1 MLDVGWTEIVLIL
14 VIGVLVVGPKEL
26 PQLMYSIGRFVR
38 RIQYMRFA
46 LSNQF
51 DSFMQEAELRD
62 IQSQDDERV
71 KQEMAQK
78 LDQDVEQDYM
88 PPIDDSQ
95 EADEDAEFYDEVY
108 RGRDMP
114 DEDIEQDL
122 PEHQPK
128 FRAAPIT
135 TLPPEEGRKPPLPR
149 YELPGYH
156 DVDED
161 DEAEAELSFLRNLR
175 GERD

>member
-26 PQLMYSIGRFVR
+26 PQMMYGIGRIVR

-51 DSFMQEAELRD
+51 DSFMQEAEIREATAAD
-62 IQSQDDERV
+62 V
-71 KQEMAQK
+71 QEK
-78 LDQDVEQDYM
+78 SYV
-88 PPIDDSQ
+88 PPADTAQ
-95 EADEDAEFYDEVY
+95 EADEDSDFYDEVY
-108 RGRDMP
+108 GRE
-114 DEDIEQDL
+114 DEALEKE
-122 PEHQPK
+122 PYHANPK

-156 DVDED
+156 DIDEA
-161 DEAEAELSFLRNLR
+161 DEAEAELSFLKNLR
-175 GERD
+175 GERE